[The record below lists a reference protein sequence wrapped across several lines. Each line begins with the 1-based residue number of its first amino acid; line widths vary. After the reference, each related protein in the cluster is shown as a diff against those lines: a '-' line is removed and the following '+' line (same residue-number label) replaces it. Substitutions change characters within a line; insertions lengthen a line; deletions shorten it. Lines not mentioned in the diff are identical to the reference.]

1 MRARSF
7 CSAWTSACLGCSSS
21 ARMLRPRP
29 QGSERRA
36 LDEGCQRS
44 RLYLVNIS
52 GSEIERDFRGKS
64 RRFNLPMPR
73 RFNLP
78 MAPCSLIFVCSLSQC
93 AMAGL
98 QPAARPLGARASF
111 SCRGTH
117 YVYFS
122 NSQMHTPRHI
132 AKRHGAAH
140 AKMQGE
146 RRWRAR
152 TTTGSCTHAHTQ
164 THTRTHT
171 HTYVHTHAHVHTLT
185 HAHAHERGDDSRR
198 RGVRGCGPRVW
209 VARAARVWAEAVCGE
224 GVGGEGGEGV
234 GGEVRRGCG
243 RRGAGRGCGRREWR
257 GCGWPGRG
265 RRGRRGRRGCGQ
277 CREWLRFEPSRAP
290 MLVEE
295 VDAQTAAGRPPRHV
309 SPPHTLPAGLTL
321 EEHVCSWKQLS
332 KLLENACCT
341 THASVDSPQMRR
353 RDAQLPDCDG
363 SAWRA
368 QLFHV
373 DV

>member
-36 LDEGCQRS
+36 LGEGCRRSRFYLVNVSRDLRARMLRPRPQGSERRALDEGCRRS

-52 GSEIERDFRGKS
+52 GPEIERDFRGKI

-78 MAPCSLIFVCSLSQC
+78 MAPCTLIFVVCVLALSQWRR
-93 AMAGL
+93 A
-98 QPAARPLGARASF
+98 AARPLGDRARF

-171 HTYVHTHAHVHTLT
+171 HTYVHTHVHTLT

-234 GGEVRRGCG
+234 GGEGGEGG
-243 RRGAGRGCGRREWR
+243 RRGWRTRR
-257 GCGWPGRG
+257 
-265 RRGRRGRRGCGQ
+265 
-277 CREWLRFEPSRAP
+277 
-290 MLVEE
+290 
-295 VDAQTAAGRPPRHV
+295 AA
-309 SPPHTLPAGLTL
+309 A
-321 EEHVCSWKQLS
+321 
-332 KLLENACCT
+332 
-341 THASVDSPQMRR
+341 
-353 RDAQLPDCDG
+353 
-363 SAWRA
+363 
-368 QLFHV
+368 
-373 DV
+373 